1 MLPMGQRRNGVRN
14 RRNLAATQVS
24 SWVNFTPLSLSP
36 QLWLDAAD
44 TTTITESGGAVSQW
58 NDKSGNGYQ
67 FTQATAAAQPKT
79 GTRTQNGLNVLD
91 FDGGDSLVSTAAA
104 STWNLL
110 HNGTVHLLSMVV
122 ARDVAGTS
130 GTVFATTSAA
140 SNIGATVRF
149 LDSNNYSHVVNNVSG
164 AAVVSASYSSG
175 TSTSAVV
182 LGLFSDPGN
191 GTAANRSIPYI
202 NRSTGPQ
209 NNASSGTPSANDAS
223 VSMAIGNRQV
233 NALALDGFIAE
244 LIIVGSANATTQNL
258 LSLQRYLVQKWGTA

>member
-67 FTQATAAAQPKT
+67 FTQATAAAQPTT

-104 STWNLL
+104 STWTLL
-110 HNGTVHLLSMVV
+110 HDGTVHLISMVV
-122 ARDVAGTS
+122 ARDVGSTD
-130 GTVFATTSAA
+130 GTVFSTSN
-140 SNIGATVRF
+140 SFSDIGSQFRWV
-149 LDSNNYSHVVNNVSG
+149 SVNNYSHIVNSTVLVLRNEFP
-164 AAVVSASYSSG
+164 SG
-175 TSTSAVV
+175 TSSAAVA
-182 LGLFSDPGN
+182 LGLFTDPGN
-191 GTAANRSIPYI
+191 ATAANRSII
-202 NRSTGPQ
+202 RLNRSNGVA
-209 NNASSGTPSANDAS
+209 NNTSAGAVSSSNPGSTL
-223 VSMAIGNRQV
+223 VVGNRPT
-233 NALALDGFIAE
+233 NPLGLDGFIAE